1 MQEAH
6 LSYEELEKYMD
17 ESDLSESYLY
27 WSEQVT
33 EHLDICEH
41 CRKRLDKMFMI
52 SELWKE
58 ENIEAS
64 VRLVGKEED
73 IKRKIIALR
82 LEVMAEKQWM
92 LEVARQ
98 LKLGALLTMSTTK
111 AEILRGRS
119 VARGEA
125 CLKRTV
131 HISYHDGVLGVIV
144 ELSKPADVA
153 VVLAQPDK
161 MEAKPWIKMAEW
173 QEECQYAVAEFEV
186 GELAE
191 NYEIYVDV

>member
-17 ESDLSESYLY
+17 ESDLSEAYLC

-33 EHLDICEH
+33 EHLDVCEH
-41 CRKRLDKMFMI
+41 CRKRLDKLFLL

-58 ENIEAS
+58 DNIAAS
-64 VRLVGKEED
+64 VRLVGREET

-82 LEVMAEKQWM
+82 LELMAENRRM

-98 LKLGALLTMSTTK
+98 LRLGALLTMYTTK

-119 VARGEA
+119 VARGEESA
-125 CLKRTV
+125 ERTV
-131 HISYHDGVLGVIV
+131 QVSYNDGVLSVMVG
-144 ELSKPADVA
+144 LSKPADVV
-153 VVLAQPDK
+153 VVLTQPDK
-161 MEAKPWIKMAEW
+161 TDAPPWVEMARW
-173 QEECQYAVAEFEV
+173 QEEEQLAIAEFEV

-191 NYEIYVDV
+191 NYEIYVEV